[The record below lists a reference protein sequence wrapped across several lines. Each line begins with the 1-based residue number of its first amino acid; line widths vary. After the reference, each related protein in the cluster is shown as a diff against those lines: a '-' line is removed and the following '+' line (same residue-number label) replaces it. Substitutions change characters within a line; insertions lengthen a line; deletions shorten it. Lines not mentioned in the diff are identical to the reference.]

1 MNSAHEQCPKQCT
14 ESRLGWVQRVHT
26 LTQAAHTLCVG
37 PAVSRHT
44 RRCVVVVSRC
54 TLGRITRCSARA
66 VSPRPRVSCCAQCR
80 CPSGRITGLLRR
92 IVAPPVS
99 YRSRVAC
106 CVATQGRPSATI
118 QNLYRGSP
126 LAARP
131 PSCHDTP
138 NCIVTHPPTA
148 RPCARKRC
156 SPRARAG
163 RVMACLSRIA
173 GPPRPYR
180 KALLLAPACLCPC
193 LSRYNTLYRDT
204 RLENG
209 Q

>member
-1 MNSAHEQCPKQCT
+1 MNSVPNSDSKQCT

-26 LTQAAHTLCVG
+26 LTQAVHTLCVG
-37 PAVSRHT
+37 PVVSWHT

-54 TLGRITRCSARA
+54 TLGRVTRCTARV
-66 VSPRPRVSCCAQCR
+66 VSPRPHASCCAQCR
-80 CPSGRITGLLRR
+80 CPSGRIAGLLRR
-92 IVAPPVS
+92 IVAPPAP
-99 YRSRVAC
+99 YRSRVA
-106 CVATQGRPSATI
+106 TQGCPSTMI

-126 LAARP
+126 PVAKP

-138 NCIVTHPPTA
+138 NCIVTHPPMA

-163 RVMACLSRIA
+163 RVVACLSRIA
-173 GPPRPYR
+173 GSPRPYR
-180 KALLLAPACLCPC
+180 KALLRAPACLCPC